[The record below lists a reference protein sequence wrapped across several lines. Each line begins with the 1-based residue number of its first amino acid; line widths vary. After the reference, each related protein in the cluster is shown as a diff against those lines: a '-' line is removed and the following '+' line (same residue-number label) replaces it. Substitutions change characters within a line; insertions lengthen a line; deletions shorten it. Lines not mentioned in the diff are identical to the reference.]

1 MNKLMYVGILSGL
14 MALQSNASAMTL
26 KKIEVDGLQRVE
38 KSTVLSY
45 LNLKENSS
53 VSSDTLDIAFKRL
66 YDTGLFS
73 DINFDTTSGNVLKI
87 SVKENP
93 VIGKRAFDGNDKIDD
108 KILEKEVQ
116 LGPRSVYDKAKVQ
129 QDVQRILDVYRK
141 TGRYSVSVEPK
152 IIERDDNRVDLIYE
166 IDEGATAKIDKINF
180 LGNTHYTSTDLQD
193 EIMSKESRWYRI
205 FSAKENYDAE
215 KMEYDKELLRRFYT
229 NHGYADFAVRSAVA
243 ELSEDRKSFI
253 LTYSLDEGPRYEVSD
268 VSIKSEIEG
277 VNVDDYYDE
286 IEVEKGSWYKQSDV
300 EKTVAQITDSLGKHG
315 FAFVNVE
322 PELVRHSEDNKVD
335 IVFNI
340 YEGERVFIDRI
351 NITGN
356 DRTLDEVIR
365 HEFRVAEGD
374 AMNYS
379 KIRDSR
385 RNIENLNFFS
395 KVDIQTEAT
404 GPNKAN
410 LNVNVEEKSTG
421 YFNVGVGYSTTNG
434 ALFRVGVTENNFRG
448 RGQRVGFNMG
458 MSQKTQDYNID
469 FTEPYFLGR
478 RLSAGTD
485 LFMQDQ
491 DYEDEASY
499 DTSTIGGRVRFGWN
513 YTDDFSHY
521 ARYTLSENKI
531 RHVKEDASE
540 FIKAEEGKST
550 TSAFGQTLVY
560 DKRDNAFNTKEG
572 YYLQFGHDIA
582 GLGGNNKYNKFE
594 TKAYKYYTFAD
605 YYTLKLYAN
614 GGYIAG
620 YGGEKVRLFDR
631 FYLGG
636 NTLRGFEF
644 AGIGARDKRT
654 RDALGGNWEVYGGA
668 EVTFPIGLDELGV
681 KGRTFWDWG
690 TLGKPDHFDSQK
702 IDYSSKVRQSIGFGF
717 DWMSPMGKIDLDFGF
732 PIAKEDYDETEVFRL
747 NFGTSL

>member
-1 MNKLMYVGILSGL
+1 MKKLMYVGILSGL
-14 MALQSNASAMTL
+14 MALQSNAQAMTL
-26 KKIEVDGLQRVE
+26 KNIEVDGLQRVE

-45 LNLKENSS
+45 LNLKQGSN
-53 VSSDTLDIAFKRL
+53 VSADALDASFKRL

-73 DINFDTTSGNVLKI
+73 DINFDTVGNTLKI

-93 VIGKRAFDGNDKIDD
+93 IIGKRAFDGNDKIDD

-116 LGPRSVYDKAKVQ
+116 MGPRSVYDKAKVQ

-141 TGRYSVSVEPK
+141 NGRYSVTVEPK
-152 IIERDDNRVDLIYE
+152 IIERDENRVDLIYE
-166 IDEGATAKIDKINF
+166 IDEGASAKIDKINF
-180 LGNTHYTSTDLQD
+180 LGNTHYTSSDLQD

-229 NHGYADFAVRSAVA
+229 NHGYADFAVKSAVA
-243 ELSEDRKSFI
+243 ELSEDKKSFI
-253 LTYSLDEGPRYEVSD
+253 LTYSLDEGPRYEVND
-268 VSIKSEIEG
+268 ISIKSEIEG
-277 VNVDDYYDE
+277 VNVDDFYDDV
-286 IEVEKGSWYKQSDV
+286 EVSKGDWYKQSDV
-300 EKTVAQITDSLGKHG
+300 EKTVAQITDSLGKRG

-322 PELVRHSEDNKVD
+322 PELNRNVAENKVD

-385 RNIENLNFFS
+385 RNVENLNFFS
-395 KVDIQTEAT
+395 KVDMQTEST

-434 ALFRVGVTENNFRG
+434 ALFRAGVTENNFRG
-448 RGQRVGFNMG
+448 RGQRIGFNFG
-458 MSQKTQDYNID
+458 ISQKTQDYNID

-478 RLSAGTD
+478 RLSAGVD
-485 LFMQDQ
+485 LFLQDQ
-491 DYEDEASY
+491 DYKDEASY
-499 DTSTIGGRVRFGWN
+499 DTSTLGGRLRFGWN

-531 RHVKEDASE
+531 RHVKDNASR
-540 FIKAEEGKST
+540 FIKEEEGKST
-550 TSAFGQTLVY
+550 TSAVGQTFVY
-560 DKRDNAFNTKEG
+560 DKRDNAYNTKEG
-572 YYLQFGHDIA
+572 YYLQAGHDIA
-582 GLGGNNKYNKFE
+582 GLGGDNKYNKFE
-594 TKAYKYYTFAD
+594 GKAYKYWTLAD
-605 YYTLKLYAN
+605 YYTFKFFAN

-620 YGGEKVRLFDR
+620 YGGKDVRLFDR

-644 AGIGARDKRT
+644 AGIGARDRRT
-654 RDALGGNWEVYGGA
+654 KDALGGNWEVHGGA
-668 EVTFPIGLDELGV
+668 EMTFPIGLDELGV

-690 TLGKPDHFDSQK
+690 VLGKPDNFNDEE
-702 IDYSSKVRQSIGFGF
+702 IAYSSKIRQSIGFGF

-732 PIAKEDYDETEVFRL
+732 PIVKEQYDEKEVFRL

>member
-1 MNKLMYVGILSGL
+1 MKKLMYVGILTSL
-14 MALQSNASAMTL
+14 VSLQSNAEAMML
-26 KKIEVDGLQRVE
+26 KRIEVEGLQRVE

-45 LNLKENSS
+45 LNLKQNTN
-53 VSSDTLDIAFKRL
+53 VSSDALDSSFKRL

-73 DINFDTTSGNVLKI
+73 DINFDTTGGDVLKI

-93 VIGKRAFDGNDKIDD
+93 IIGKRAFDGNDKIDD

-141 TGRYSVSVEPK
+141 TGRYSVAVEPK
-152 IIERDDNRVDLIYE
+152 IIERDENRVDLIYE

-180 LGNTHYTSTDLQD
+180 LGNTHYTSSDLQD

-229 NHGYADFAVRSAVA
+229 NHGYADFNVKSAVA

-253 LTYSLDEGPRYEVSD
+253 LTYSLEEGPRYEINNVE
-268 VSIKSEIEG
+268 IKSDIEG
-277 VNVDDYYDE
+277 VDVDELYDDVE
-286 IEVEKGSWYKQSDV
+286 ISKGEWYKQDAV
-300 EKTVAQITDSLGKHG
+300 EKTVSQMTDSLGKRG

-322 PELVRHSEDNKVD
+322 PELNRNVAENKVD
-335 IVFNI
+335 VIFNI

-395 KVDIQTEAT
+395 KVDMQTEST

-410 LNVNVEEKSTG
+410 LNVDVEEKSTG

-434 ALFRVGVTENNFRG
+434 ALFRAGVTENNFRG
-448 RGQRVGFNMG
+448 RGQQLGLNFG
-458 MSQKTQDYNID
+458 ISQRTKDYNID

-478 RLSAGTD
+478 RLSAGMD
-485 LFMQDQ
+485 LFLQDQ
-491 DYEDEASY
+491 DYRDEASY
-499 DTSTIGGRVRFGWN
+499 DTTSLGGRVRFGWK
-513 YTDDFSHY
+513 YTDDLSHY
-521 ARYTLSENKI
+521 ARYTLSENKV
-531 RHVKEDASE
+531 RHVKENASR
-540 FIKAEEGKST
+540 FIKEEEGKST
-550 TSAFGQTLVY
+550 TSAFGQTFVY
-560 DKRDNAFNTKEG
+560 DKRDNAYNTKEG
-572 YYLQFGHDIA
+572 YYLLGSHDIA

-594 TKAYKYYTFAD
+594 AKAYKYYTLAD
-605 YYTLKLYAN
+605 YYTFKFYAN

-620 YGGEKVRLFDR
+620 YGGKDVGLFDR
-631 FYLGG
+631 FNLGG

-644 AGIGARDKRT
+644 AGVGARDKRT
-654 RDALGGNWEVYGGA
+654 KDALGGNWVVYGGA
-668 EVTFPIGLDELGV
+668 ELTFPIGLDELGV
-681 KGRTFWDWG
+681 KGRTFWDLG
-690 TLGKPDHFDSQK
+690 VLGKPDKFNDEE
-702 IDYSSKVRQSIGFGF
+702 IYYSSKIRQSIGFGF
-717 DWMSPMGKIDLDFGF
+717 DWLSPMGKINLDFGF
-732 PIAKEDYDETEVFRL
+732 PIAKEQYDEKEVFRL